1 MIFVLEY
8 LKLFFLVRTT
18 FFQPSAN
25 YVYRLIDAEA
35 YTNLE
40 VSRTPGSTRP
50 GMSMVSCLMEV
61 PDAVANC
68 WLCWDEGPVL

>member
-1 MIFVLEY
+1 M
-8 LKLFFLVRTT
+8 
-18 FFQPSAN
+18 
-25 YVYRLIDAEA
+25 YRLIDAEA

-40 VSRTPGSTRP
+40 VSRTPGSMRP
-50 GMSMVSCLMEV
+50 GMSMVSGLMEV